1 MAGSFRAFTCHLEPL
16 NMDSV
21 DSKAENDAE
30 CIVVKPAAG
39 AKKLDQVTFLLFV
52 FYCIWYS
59 VEESNLVPS
68 FQR

>member
-39 AKKLDQVTFLLFV
+39 AKKLDQVTFLHAVVHL
-52 FYCIWYS
+52 
-59 VEESNLVPS
+59 
-68 FQR
+68 